1 MALSADGSGDK
12 GSSAQDLESL
22 DTYIQ
27 NTLSAL
33 YPPFEATAA
42 TVLWQVFSV
51 AERLHGGDGLRC
63 LTDFLIPAKRALQH
77 LQQEA
82 CARYTGLIFFHEG
95 WPLCIHGKVVV
106 QLASLRGVR
115 LRPGDFYLQV
125 TSVGKQSAR
134 LVLKCLS
141 QLGRG
146 SEEVAVPE
154 AMYGCVFTGEFLD
167 QVNRERSSALLK
179 NCLLTSGSTVY
190 RTPWSNVTV
199 PVFVPT
205 SGRALTSRSSHPGP
219 EQPPGSASEAPAL
232 APAMASPCLQESTSS
247 SNTATLPPCA
257 GHPGS
262 DQPSHLAYVRRAECE
277 SPRTLPRSSGVGPRE
292 PSESLEGPG
301 GKLDPMDK
309 KDGPQALTSPE
320 DTDSPRKRPPEV
332 PAAMETRRWFRK
344 SYMEALRNPMPLGS
358 SSEESLV
365 DEASSTQSKRSGA
378 VASPTQKGT
387 PGPQGDSQGI
397 WSQGSC
403 PGTAGRTLTRRSRSL
418 DRSLRSVQ
426 GDVQQASPHS
436 SCAGPRGLL
445 GGQAVGT
452 RNLHS
457 SQPSVCT
464 TEKAGVN
471 TDGCSF
477 QGHNPSKFPDVL
489 AELLC
494 PEGEGQPPSTGGLP
508 SQVPGQVLETNSELL
523 QSGAVILPGTRDRQG
538 RAVVQVCTRSP
549 LWSSHHMSSAELSRL
564 LKYLHGIP
572 RKEVRDLG
580 LVILVDAR
588 KSPASPA
595 LSQALAALQ
604 NTSPPI
610 IHSIL
615 LLVGKESAFRPDKAA
630 AIQCEVVGSLKALHK
645 FVDSSQLTVDLEGSF
660 PYSHSDWI
668 CFRRKLEPFTT
679 NCRDA
684 IAFLQSLIGS
694 LNTHR
699 TLNTAQEITESISEH
714 KAIMK
719 RVLEDEL
726 LVALRLEGGT
736 VLARL
741 RREERGASEDSRDS
755 IEAASQLYNQ
765 VDEEIHRLVL
775 TSNRCLQELESL
787 RELRTLQ
794 EESDQQC
801 CQKGRPLMEEND
813 SKDTEETVQ
822 DAGRRLSASAGQAEW
837 REGELAQCIRQSQFC
852 ETVNGTKRH
861 CSECLE
867 RLGPG
872 LVAEYLKSCHQ
883 EAMGVSANTAVVGL
897 GGQQALAQWHALRLQ
912 CQQAP
917 LHSQE
922 ALSEAAPGP
931 GPLPLDQSPLKRE
944 LVQGAEMRHREA
956 SWIPPTDPEGHT
968 GEWARLLSSL
978 PGQVALCGQGGEHLD
993 PGVHDPDNSSTC
1005 SSEPTQTPTIHHRK
1019 HPVKKIMKKTLS
1031 FEIPQLDS
1039 GPRDSHWP
1047 GHTGVFIKGLE
1058 VTSTVASEKKP
1069 SLRAPAES
1077 PPVTLNR
1084 SLSSPSR
1091 IQPSEGDRRRP
1102 AGSSRLQH
1110 IMAEMISTERE
1121 YVRSLG
1127 YVVDNYFPEMERVD
1141 LPQDLRGK
1149 RSVIFGNLE
1158 KLYNFHR
1165 HHFLTELER
1174 CRHCPLA
1181 VGHVFL
1187 KHEEQFG
1194 MYVLYSKNK
1203 PQSDALLCSHGHA
1216 FFKDKQ
1222 RALGDKMDLASYL
1235 LKPVQRMG
1243 KYALLLQDLVREARR
1258 CPAREQ
1264 EQGELKAAE
1273 DMLRFQLRHGNDLL
1287 AMDAVR
1293 GCDVNLKEQ
1302 GQLRCRDEFIVCCGR
1317 KKYLRHVFLFD
1328 DLILFSKTRK
1338 VDGGY
1343 DIYTYK
1349 QSFKMAEIGMT
1360 ETVGDSGVKFEIW
1373 FRRRRKSQESYV
1385 LQASSPEVKAMWT
1398 DMIGKILWQQALRNR
1413 ELRMREMVSVG
1424 LGSKPFL
1431 DVKASEAAI
1440 NDRAVS
1446 YTVNGTESRTQVA
1459 IAVPPRNHTTPFKR
1473 PHSTISDSSTSSSS
1487 SQSSATLYVSTS
1499 QAHCPW
1505 PYDVHTC
1512 IEEDELE
1519 QETGSQTPLRTE
1531 SSESS
1536 QCVSGDSS
1544 PGQPR
1549 LSRPLPPGLFSDE
1562 GPQGTSPTLLRRD
1575 PQPQL
1580 DGGQSTTPSYHLGM
1594 ARPPF
1599 RPPCTAPPPPFILR
1613 GHPAPASRS
1622 HHGGSTRTPAPV
1634 QRPRHS

>member
-1 MALSADGSGDK
+1 MALSADGSGN

-63 LTDFLIPAKRALQH
+63 LNDFLIPAKRALEH

-146 SEEVAVPE
+146 SEEVTVPE

-167 QVNRERSSALLK
+167 QVNRERNSVLLK

-199 PVFVPT
+199 PVFLPAG
-205 SGRALTSRSSHPGP
+205 GRVLPSSSTPGP
-219 EQPPGSASEAPAL
+219 EQPPSSALEAPAP
-232 APAMASPCLQESTSS
+232 APIMASPCLPGSTSS
-247 SNTATLPPCA
+247 GDAPTLPHCD

-262 DQPSHLAYVRRAECE
+262 DQPTHLPYLRRAKCE
-277 SPRTLPRSSGVGPRE
+277 SPRTLPRSSGVGPQE
-292 PSESLEGPG
+292 TPESPEGLG
-301 GKLDPMDK
+301 GRLDPVDR
-309 KDGPQALTSPE
+309 KDGPRALTSPE
-320 DTDSPRKRPPEV
+320 DSDSPRKQPPEV
-332 PAAMETRRWFRK
+332 PAGMETRRWFRK

-358 SSEESLV
+358 SSEESLM
-365 DEASSTQSKRSGA
+365 DEASSNQSKRAGA
-378 VASPTQKGT
+378 AASPTQKET
-387 PGPQGDSQGI
+387 PDPQGDCQGI
-397 WSQGSC
+397 RSQESC

-418 DRSLRSVQ
+418 DRSLRSVR
-426 GDVQQASPHS
+426 GDVWQASPHS
-436 SCAGPRGLL
+436 ASAGPGGLL
-445 GGQAVGT
+445 GGQTVGT
-452 RNLHS
+452 RHLGS
-457 SQPSVCT
+457 SQPSACT
-464 TEKAGVN
+464 KEKAGVDA
-471 TDGCSF
+471 DGCRF
-477 QGHNPSKFPDVL
+477 QGHDPSKFPDML
-489 AELLC
+489 AELPC
-494 PEGEGQPPSTGGLP
+494 PEGEGQPPSTGDLP
-508 SQVPGQVLETNSELL
+508 NQVPRQVSEINSELL
-523 QSGAVILPGTRDRQG
+523 QSGAVSLPGTRDRQG

-549 LWSSHHMSSAELSRL
+549 LWSSQHMSSAELTRL

-588 KSPASPA
+588 KSPAAPA

-615 LLVGKESAFRPDKAA
+615 LLVDKESAFRPDKAI
-630 AIQCEVVGSLKALHK
+630 AIQCEAVGSLKALHK
-645 FVDSSQLTVDLEGSF
+645 FVDSSQLTADLEGSF

-668 CFRRKLEPFTT
+668 CLRRKLEPFTT
-679 NCRDA
+679 NCQDA

-699 TLNTAQEITESISEH
+699 TLNTAQEVTESIREH

-741 RREERGASEDSRDS
+741 RREERGASEDGRDS

-765 VDEEIHRLVL
+765 VDEEVHRLVL

-787 RELRTLQ
+787 RELRALQ
-794 EESDQQC
+794 EEGDQIRSWFEKEQ
-801 CQKGRPLMEEND
+801 QKFLGPLELLCAE
-813 SKDTEETVQ
+813 KVKLQQQELWAGPTVGVVQ
-822 DAGRRLSASAGQAEW
+822 PSLGNPRVDGATLRCR
-837 REGELAQCIRQSQFC
+837 
-852 ETVNGTKRH
+852 
-861 CSECLE
+861 ECLE
-867 RLGPG
+867 RLGPE
-872 LVAEYLKSCHQ
+872 LVAEYLKRCRQ
-883 EAMGVSANTAVVGL
+883 EALGEPANMAVSVL
-897 GGQQALAQWHALRLQ
+897 GGQQALGQWHALRLQ
-912 CQQAP
+912 CQQAH
-917 LHSQE
+917 LHSHE
-922 ALSEAAPGP
+922 ALSESALGP
-931 GPLPLDQSPLKRE
+931 SALPLDQSPLQLK
-944 LVQGAEMRHREA
+944 LVQGAEIRRSEA
-956 SWIPPTDPEGHT
+956 SWVLEGRT

-978 PGQVALCGQGGEHLD
+978 PRHVALPEQEGEHLD
-993 PGVHDPDNSSTC
+993 PGVHTPDDSSTC
-1005 SSEPTQTPTIHHRK
+1005 SSEPTQTPVIHHRK

-1058 VTSTVASEKKP
+1058 VTSTVASEKKASP
-1069 SLRAPAES
+1069 RPHAES

-1091 IQPSEGDRRRP
+1091 IHPCEEDRRRL
-1102 AGSSRLQH
+1102 AGSRLQH

-1149 RSVIFGNLE
+1149 RSIIFGNLE
-1158 KLYNFHR
+1158 QLYNFHC
-1165 HHFLTELER
+1165 HHFLTELEHCWR
-1174 CRHCPLA
+1174 CPLA
-1181 VGHVFL
+1181 AGRVFL

-1243 KYALLLQDLVREARR
+1243 KYALLLQDLVKEARR

-1264 EQGELKAAE
+1264 ELGELKAAE

-1293 GCDVNLKEQ
+1293 GCNVNLKEQ

-1373 FRRRRKSQESYV
+1373 FRRWRKSQESYI
-1385 LQASSPEVKAMWT
+1385 LQASSPEVKTMWT
-1398 DMIGKILWQQALRNR
+1398 DTIGKILWQQALRNR
-1413 ELRMREMVSVG
+1413 ELRTQEMVSVG

-1431 DVKASEAAI
+1431 DVKPSDATV
-1440 NDRAVS
+1440 NGRAVNH
-1446 YTVNGTESRTQVA
+1446 VINGTESRTQA
-1459 IAVPPRNHTTPFKR
+1459 CMAVPSRNHSAPFKR

-1487 SQSSATLYVSTS
+1487 SQSSATLHVSTG

-1544 PGQPR
+1544 PGLPQ
-1549 LSRPLPPGLFSDE
+1549 LSRPLRPGLLSDT
-1562 GPQGTSPTLLRRD
+1562 GPQGTSPTLLWRD

-1580 DGGQSTTPSYHLGM
+1580 DRSQSTTTL
-1594 ARPPF
+1594 
-1599 RPPCTAPPPPFILR
+1599 
-1613 GHPAPASRS
+1613 
-1622 HHGGSTRTPAPV
+1622 
-1634 QRPRHS
+1634 

>member
-1 MALSADGSGDK
+1 MALSADGSGDR
-12 GSSAQDLESL
+12 GLSGQDLESL

-125 TSVGKQSAR
+125 TSVGKRSAR

-146 SEEVAVPE
+146 SEEVTVPE

-167 QVNRERSSALLK
+167 HVNRERNSALLK

-199 PVFVPT
+199 PVFLPA
-205 SGRALTSRSSHPGP
+205 SGRVLPSCSAPGP
-219 EQPPGSASEAPAL
+219 EQPLNSTLEAPGP
-232 APAMASPCLQESTSS
+232 APAMASPGLPGSTSS
-247 SNTATLPPCA
+247 GDTPTLPHCA

-262 DQPSHLAYVRRAECE
+262 DQPSHIPYLRRAKCE
-277 SPRTLPRSSGVGPRE
+277 SPTTLPRSSGDGPWE
-292 PSESLEGPG
+292 PLESPDGPG
-301 GKLDPMDK
+301 GRLDPVDK
-309 KDGPQALTSPE
+309 EDGPQALTSPE
-320 DTDSPRKRPPEV
+320 DSDSPREQPPEV
-332 PAAMETRRWFRK
+332 SAGMETRRWFRK

-358 SSEESLV
+358 SSEESLM
-365 DEASSTQSKRSGA
+365 DEASSTQSKRTRA
-378 VASPTQKGT
+378 AASPTQKET
-387 PGPQGDSQGI
+387 PRPQGDSQGI
-397 WSQGSC
+397 GGQESC

-418 DRSLRSVQ
+418 DRSLRSVR
-426 GDVQQASPHS
+426 GDVLQASPHS
-436 SCAGPRGLL
+436 ASAGPGGLL
-445 GGQAVGT
+445 GGQAVST
-452 RNLHS
+452 RNLGS

-464 TEKAGVN
+464 KEKAGVDA
-471 TDGCSF
+471 DGRRS
-477 QGHNPSKFPDVL
+477 QGHGPSKFPDMR

-494 PEGEGQPPSTGGLP
+494 SEGEGQPPSTGDLP
-508 SQVPGQVLETNSELL
+508 NQVPRQVLEIDSELL
-523 QSGAVILPGTRDRQG
+523 QLGAISLPGTRDRQG

-549 LWSSHHMSSAELSRL
+549 LWSSQHTSSAELTRL

-588 KSPASPA
+588 RSPAAPA

-615 LLVGKESAFRPDKAA
+615 LLVDKESAFRPDKAV

-645 FVDSSQLTVDLEGSF
+645 FVDSSQLTADLEGSF
-660 PYSHSDWI
+660 PYIHSDWI
-668 CFRRKLEPFTT
+668 CLRRKLEPFTT
-679 NCRDA
+679 NCQDA

-699 TLNTAQEITESISEH
+699 TLNTAQAVAESIRKH

-741 RREERGASEDSRDS
+741 RREERGAGEDGRDS

-765 VDEEIHRLVL
+765 VDEEVHRLVL

-794 EESDQQC
+794 EEGDQIRSWFEKE
-801 CQKGRPLMEEND
+801 QKKFLGSLELLCAEKVKPQQQELWARLAVGA
-813 SKDTEETVQ
+813 VQ
-822 DAGRRLSASAGQAEW
+822 PSLGNPGVDEATL
-837 REGELAQCIRQSQFC
+837 
-852 ETVNGTKRH
+852 H
-861 CSECLE
+861 CRECLK
-867 RLGPG
+867 RLGPEP
-872 LVAEYLKSCHQ
+872 VAEHLRRGCQ
-883 EAMGVSANTAVVGL
+883 EALGEPANMAVVGL
-897 GGQQALAQWHALRLQ
+897 GGQQALGQWHALRLQ
-912 CQQAP
+912 CQQAHP
-917 LHSQE
+917 HSHE
-922 ALSEAAPGP
+922 ALSESAPGP
-931 GPLPLDQSPLKRE
+931 SAPPPDQSPLQLE
-944 LVQGAEMRHREA
+944 LVQGAEMRHSEA
-956 SWIPPTDPEGHT
+956 PWVPLTDPEGRT

-978 PGQVALCGQGGEHLD
+978 PRQVALYGQEGEHLD
-993 PGVHDPDNSSTC
+993 PGMHTPDDGSTC
-1005 SSEPTQTPTIHHRK
+1005 SLESTQTPIIHHRK
-1019 HPVKKIMKKTLS
+1019 HPVKKMMKKTLS

-1069 SLRAPAES
+1069 SPRPHAES
-1077 PPVTLNR
+1077 PPVALSR

-1091 IQPSEGDRRRP
+1091 IHPCEEDRRRP
-1102 AGSSRLQH
+1102 AGSRRLQH

-1127 YVVDNYFPEMERVD
+1127 YVVDNYFPEMERAD
-1141 LPQDLRGK
+1141 LPQDLQGK

-1158 KLYNFHR
+1158 QLHNFHR
-1165 HHFLTELER
+1165 QHFLTELER
-1174 CRHCPLA
+1174 CWRGPLA
-1181 VGHVFL
+1181 VGRVFL

-1243 KYALLLQDLVREARR
+1243 KYALLLQDLVKEARR

-1264 EQGELKAAE
+1264 ELGELKAAE

-1293 GCDVNLKEQ
+1293 GCTVNLKEQ

-1328 DLILFSKTRK
+1328 DLLLFSKTRK

-1373 FRRRRKSQESYV
+1373 FRRWRKSQESYI

-1398 DMIGKILWQQALRNR
+1398 DTIGKILWQQALRNR
-1413 ELRMREMVSVG
+1413 ELRTQEMVSVG

-1431 DVKASEAAI
+1431 DIKPSNAAI
-1440 NDRAVS
+1440 NGRAANHVI
-1446 YTVNGTESRTQVA
+1446 NGTESRTQA
-1459 IAVPPRNHTTPFKR
+1459 CMAVPSRNHSAPFKR

-1487 SQSSATLYVSTS
+1487 SQSSATLHVATG

-1531 SSESS
+1531 RSESS
-1536 QCVSGDSS
+1536 QCVLGDSS

-1549 LSRPLPPGLFSDE
+1549 LSQPLPSALLSDD
-1562 GPQGTSPTLLRRD
+1562 GPQGTSPTLLWRD

-1580 DGGQSTTPSYHLGM
+1580 DGGQSTTTL
-1594 ARPPF
+1594 
-1599 RPPCTAPPPPFILR
+1599 
-1613 GHPAPASRS
+1613 
-1622 HHGGSTRTPAPV
+1622 
-1634 QRPRHS
+1634 

>member
-1 MALSADGSGDK
+1 MARSADRSGDK

-141 QLGRG
+141 HLGRG
-146 SEEVAVPE
+146 SEEVTVPE
-154 AMYGCVFTGEFLD
+154 AMYSCVFTGEFLD
-167 QVNRERSSALLK
+167 QVNRERNSVLLK

-199 PVFVPT
+199 PVFLPA
-205 SGRALTSRSSHPGP
+205 SGRVLPSCSSPGP
-219 EQPPGSASEAPAL
+219 EQPPGSALKAPAP
-232 APAMASPCLQESTSS
+232 APAMASPCLPGSTSS
-247 SNTATLPPCA
+247 RDTPNLPHCTE
-257 GHPGS
+257 HPGS
-262 DQPSHLAYVRRAECE
+262 DQPSHLPYLRRAECE
-277 SPRTLPRSSGVGPRE
+277 SLRTLPRSSGISPQ
-292 PSESLEGPG
+292 ESPESPEGPG
-301 GKLDPMDK
+301 GRLYPVDK
-309 KDGPQALTSPE
+309 TDSPQALTSPE
-320 DTDSPRKRPPEV
+320 DSDGPRKQPPEV
-332 PAAMETRRWFRK
+332 PTGMETRRWFRK

-358 SSEESLV
+358 GSEESLM
-365 DEASSTQSKRSGA
+365 DEASSIQSKRAGTTA
-378 VASPTQKGT
+378 NPTQKLT
-387 PGPQGDSQGI
+387 PSPQEDSQGI
-397 WSQGSC
+397 RSQESC

-418 DRSLRSVQ
+418 DRSLRSGRGGVR
-426 GDVQQASPHS
+426 QASPHS
-436 SCAGPRGLL
+436 ASTGPKGLL

-452 RNLHS
+452 RNLGS

-464 TEKAGVN
+464 KEKEGVDA
-471 TDGCSF
+471 DGCCF
-477 QGHNPSKFPDVL
+477 QGHDPSKFPDML

-494 PEGEGQPPSTGGLP
+494 PEGEGQPPTTGDLP
-508 SQVPGQVLETNSELL
+508 NQVPRQVLEINSELL
-523 QSGAVILPGTRDRQG
+523 QSGAISLPGTRDRQG

-549 LWSSHHMSSAELSRL
+549 LWSSHHTSSAELTHL

-588 KSPASPA
+588 KSPAAPA

-604 NTSPPI
+604 NTSAPI

-615 LLVGKESAFRPDKAA
+615 LLVDKESAFRPDKAA
-630 AIQCEVVGSLKALHK
+630 AIQYEVVGSLKALHK
-645 FVDSSQLTVDLEGSF
+645 FVDSSQLTADLEGSF

-668 CFRRKLEPFTT
+668 CLRRKLEPFTT
-679 NCRDA
+679 NCQDA
-684 IAFLQSLIGS
+684 IALLQSLIGS

-699 TLNTAQEITESISEH
+699 TLNTAQEVTESIREH

-765 VDEEIHRLVL
+765 VDEEVHRLVL

-787 RELRTLQ
+787 RKLRTLQ
-794 EESDQQC
+794 EEGDQIRSWFEKEQM
-801 CQKGRPLMEEND
+801 KFPGPLEMLCAEKLKPQQQELWAGP
-813 SKDTEETVQ
+813 TVGAVQ
-822 DAGRRLSASAGQAEW
+822 PSLGNPRVDGVTL
-837 REGELAQCIRQSQFC
+837 
-852 ETVNGTKRH
+852 H
-861 CSECLE
+861 CRDCLQ
-867 RLGPG
+867 RLGPE
-872 LVAEYLKSCHQ
+872 LVAEYLKSCRQ
-883 EAMGVSANTAVVGL
+883 EALGESAHVAVLSL
-897 GGQQALAQWHALRLQ
+897 GGQQALGQWHALRLQ
-912 CQQAP
+912 CQQAH

-922 ALSEAAPGP
+922 ALSESAPGP
-931 GPLPLDQSPLKRE
+931 SAPPPDQSPLQLE
-944 LVQGAEMRHREA
+944 LVLGAETRYGEA
-956 SWIPPTDPEGHT
+956 SWVPLTDPKGCI
-968 GEWARLLSSL
+968 GEWAQLLSSL
-978 PGQVALCGQGGEHLD
+978 PRQVALCGQEGEHLD
-993 PGVHDPDNSSTC
+993 PHVHTPDDSSAC
-1005 SSEPTQTPTIHHRK
+1005 SSEPTQTPIIHHRK

-1039 GPRDSHWP
+1039 GLRDSHWP

-1058 VTSTVASEKKP
+1058 VTSTMASEKKP
-1069 SLRAPAES
+1069 HVESL
-1077 PPVTLNR
+1077 PVTLNR

-1091 IQPSEGDRRRP
+1091 IHPCEEDRRRP

-1149 RSVIFGNLE
+1149 RSIIFGNLE

-1165 HHFLTELER
+1165 HHFLTELEHCWR
-1174 CRHCPLA
+1174 CPLA
-1181 VGHVFL
+1181 VGRVFL

-1243 KYALLLQDLVREARR
+1243 KYALLLQDLLKEARR

-1264 EQGELKAAE
+1264 ELGELKAAE

-1293 GCDVNLKEQ
+1293 GCNVNLKEQ

-1373 FRRRRKSQESYV
+1373 FCRWRKSQESYI
-1385 LQASSPEVKAMWT
+1385 LQASSPEVKTMWT
-1398 DMIGKILWQQALRNR
+1398 DTIGKILWRQALRNR
-1413 ELRMREMVSVG
+1413 ELRTQEMVSIG

-1431 DVKASEAAI
+1431 DVKPSNAAI
-1440 NDRAVS
+1440 NGRAVNH
-1446 YTVNGTESRTQVA
+1446 VINGTESRTQVCRS
-1459 IAVPPRNHTTPFKR
+1459 VPSRNHSTPFKR
-1473 PHSTISDSSTSSSS
+1473 PHSTISNSSTSSSG
-1487 SQSSATLYVSTS
+1487 SQSSATLHVSAS

-1519 QETGSQTPLRTE
+1519 QETGSQTPLRLL
-1531 SSESS
+1531 
-1536 QCVSGDSS
+1536 SG
-1544 PGQPR
+1544 
-1549 LSRPLPPGLFSDE
+1549 E
-1562 GPQGTSPTLLRRD
+1562 GPQGTSPTLLWRD
-1575 PQPQL
+1575 PQPLL
-1580 DGGQSTTPSYHLGM
+1580 DRGQSTTTL
-1594 ARPPF
+1594 
-1599 RPPCTAPPPPFILR
+1599 
-1613 GHPAPASRS
+1613 
-1622 HHGGSTRTPAPV
+1622 
-1634 QRPRHS
+1634 

>member
-1 MALSADGSGDK
+1 MALSADGCGDK
-12 GSSAQDLESL
+12 GSSGQDLESL

-27 NTLSAL
+27 NTLSDL

-125 TSVGKQSAR
+125 TAVGKQSAR

-146 SEEVAVPE
+146 SEEVTVPE

-167 QVNRERSSALLK
+167 QVNRERNSVLLK

-199 PVFVPT
+199 PVFLPA
-205 SGRALTSRSSHPGP
+205 SGRVLPSCSTAEP
-219 EQPPGSASEAPAL
+219 EQPPSSALEAPTPT
-232 APAMASPCLQESTSS
+232 PATASPCLPGSTSS
-247 SNTATLPPCA
+247 RDTLTLPHCA
-257 GHPGS
+257 GHPGG
-262 DQPSHLAYVRRAECE
+262 DRPSHLPYLRRAKCE
-277 SPRTLPRSSGVGPRE
+277 SPMALPRSSGVSPQ
-292 PSESLEGPG
+292 ESTESREGPG
-301 GKLDPMDK
+301 GRLDPVDK

-320 DTDSPRKRPPEV
+320 DSDSPRKQPPEV
-332 PAAMETRRWFRK
+332 LAGVETRRWFRK

-365 DEASSTQSKRSGA
+365 DEASSTQSKRAGA
-378 VASPTQKGT
+378 AASLTQKET
-387 PGPQGDSQGI
+387 PSPQGDSQGI
-397 WSQGSC
+397 RSQESC
-403 PGTAGRTLTRRSRSL
+403 PGTAGRTLTRRAKSL
-418 DRSLRSVQ
+418 DRSLRSVR
-426 GDVQQASPHS
+426 GDVQQTSPHS
-436 SCAGPRGLL
+436 ASAGPGGLL

-452 RNLHS
+452 RNLGS

-464 TEKAGVN
+464 KEKAGVDA
-471 TDGCSF
+471 DGCRF
-477 QGHNPSKFPDVL
+477 RGHDPSKFPEVL

-494 PEGEGQPPSTGGLP
+494 PEGEGQPPCTGDLP
-508 SQVPGQVLETNSELL
+508 NQVPRQVLEINPELL
-523 QSGAVILPGTRDRQG
+523 QSGAISLPGTRDRQG

-549 LWSSHHMSSAELSRL
+549 LWSSQHMSSAELTRL

-588 KSPASPA
+588 KSPAAPA

-604 NTSPPI
+604 NTSPSI

-615 LLVGKESAFRPDKAA
+615 LLVDKESAFRPDKAV

-645 FVDSSQLTVDLEGSF
+645 FVDSSQLTADLEGSF

-668 CFRRKLEPFTT
+668 CLRRKLEPFTT
-679 NCRDA
+679 NCQDA
-684 IAFLQSLIGS
+684 IAFLQSLISS
-694 LNTHR
+694 LNTR
-699 TLNTAQEITESISEH
+699 RVLNTAQAVTEAIREH

-719 RVLEDEL
+719 QVLEDEL

-741 RREERGASEDSRDS
+741 RREERGAGDDGRDS

-765 VDEEIHRLVL
+765 VDEEVHRLVL

-794 EESDQQC
+794 EEGDQIRSWFEKE
-801 CQKGRPLMEEND
+801 QKKVLGPLERLCAE
-813 SKDTEETVQ
+813 KVKPQQQELWAEPTVGAVQ
-822 DAGRRLSASAGQAEW
+822 PPLGNPRVDGVTL
-837 REGELAQCIRQSQFC
+837 
-852 ETVNGTKRH
+852 H
-861 CSECLE
+861 CRECLE
-867 RLGPG
+867 HLGPE
-872 LVAEYLKSCHQ
+872 LVAEHLKRCRR
-883 EAMGVSANTAVVGL
+883 EALGEPADLAVLDL
-897 GGQQALAQWHALRLQ
+897 GGQQAPGQWHALRLQ
-912 CQQAP
+912 CHQAH
-917 LHSQE
+917 LHSRE
-922 ALSEAAPGP
+922 ALSESALGPDAPP
-931 GPLPLDQSPLKRE
+931 PDQSPLQLKV
-944 LVQGAEMRHREA
+944 VQGAETGHGEA
-956 SWIPPTDPEGHT
+956 SWDPLTDAEGHT

-978 PGQVALCGQGGEHLD
+978 PITPCGQEGEHLD
-993 PGVHDPDNSSTC
+993 PGVHTSDDSSTC
-1005 SSEPTQTPTIHHRK
+1005 SSEPTQTPVIHHRK
-1019 HPVKKIMKKTLS
+1019 HPVKKIMKKTLN

-1058 VTSTVASEKKP
+1058 VTSTTASEKKP
-1069 SLRAPAES
+1069 SPRPRAES
-1077 PPVTLNR
+1077 PPVALNR

-1091 IQPSEGDRRRP
+1091 IHPCEGDQRRP
-1102 AGSSRLQH
+1102 AGSRLQH

-1127 YVVDNYFPEMERVD
+1127 YVVDNYFPEMERAD

-1158 KLYNFHR
+1158 QLYSFHR
-1165 HHFLTELER
+1165 HHFLTELEH
-1174 CRHCPLA
+1174 CWHCPLA
-1181 VGHVFL
+1181 VGRVFL

-1203 PQSDALLCSHGHA
+1203 PQSDTLLCSHGHS

-1243 KYALLLQDLVREARR
+1243 KYALLLQDLVKEARR

-1264 EQGELKAAE
+1264 ELGELKAAE

-1293 GCDVNLKEQ
+1293 GCNVNLKEQ

-1317 KKYLRHVFLFD
+1317 RKYLRHIFLFD

-1373 FRRRRKSQESYV
+1373 FRRWRKSQESYI
-1385 LQASSPEVKAMWT
+1385 LQASSPEVKTMWT
-1398 DMIGKILWQQALRNR
+1398 DTIGKILWRQALRNR
-1413 ELRMREMVSVG
+1413 ELRTQEMVSVG

-1431 DVKASEAAI
+1431 DVKPSDTAI
-1440 NDRAVS
+1440 NGQAVNHII
-1446 YTVNGTESRTQVA
+1446 NGTESRTQACV
-1459 IAVPPRNHTTPFKR
+1459 AVPSCHHSAPFKR

-1487 SQSSATLYVSTS
+1487 SQSSATPHVSTG
-1499 QAHCPW
+1499 QAHGPW
-1505 PYDVHTC
+1505 PYDVHTR

-1519 QETGSQTPLRTE
+1519 RETGSPTPPGTE

-1536 QCVSGDSS
+1536 RCVSGDSS

-1549 LSRPLPPGLFSDE
+1549 LSQPLPPGLPSDE
-1562 GPQGTSPTLLRRD
+1562 GPQGTCPTLLWRD
-1575 PQPQL
+1575 PQLQL
-1580 DGGQSTTPSYHLGM
+1580 DGGQSTTTL
-1594 ARPPF
+1594 
-1599 RPPCTAPPPPFILR
+1599 
-1613 GHPAPASRS
+1613 
-1622 HHGGSTRTPAPV
+1622 
-1634 QRPRHS
+1634 